1 MPVSDQRFSV
11 RRSDRARRARLTVTD
26 AAEVLV
32 VLPRGAPLA
41 EAERLVRRHDTWIA
55 RHVGRLQAEQVR
67 LAARPALG
75 EGRLLEVDGRALC
88 VRVEELPE
96 RPRRGGVRRA
106 GGDLLVRPGQ
116 DGRGVT
122 ELLERWLRA
131 EARRVIAA
139 RVAARAADLGVHPT
153 GLSIR
158 DQSTRWASAT
168 ASGRLSFSWR
178 LILVPPEVLDAV
190 VVHELAHL
198 RVRGHSAAFW
208 TLVQRYAPQTPRA
221 RRWLRDHARE
231 VRAALA

>member
-32 VLPRGAPLA
+32 ILPRGAPLA
-41 EAERLVRRHDTWIA
+41 EAERLVRRHDAWIA
-55 RHVGRLQAEQVR
+55 RHVGRLQAERVR
-67 LAARPALG
+67 LAARPPLDD
-75 EGRLLEVDGRALC
+75 GRILEVDGRALR
-88 VRVEELPE
+88 VRADELLE
-96 RPRRGGVRRA
+96 RPRRGVVRRA
-106 GGDLLVRPGQ
+106 GAELLVRPGL
-116 DGRGVT
+116 DGRSVAQ
-122 ELLERWLRA
+122 LLERWLRA

-139 RVAARAADLGVHPT
+139 RVTARAGEMGVQPA

-158 DQSTRWASAT
+158 DQSTRWASAA

-178 LILVPPEVLDAV
+178 LVLVPPEVLDAV

-208 TLVQRYAPQTPRA
+208 TLVERYAPQTPRA
-221 RRWLRDHARE
+221 RRWLRVHARE